1 MTLLSI
7 AIVTLVFVVVVLV
20 LRCRRARQQ
29 ARIDALGPGA
39 LVLVRTQDGVRL
51 LARVISRGPSHFWIQ
66 LSPGDARWWVPST
79 AVEPAPARSRA
90 LGSFKAGPAEAPR
103 STLARE

>member
-1 MTLLSI
+1 MALLSI
-7 AIVTLVFVVVVLV
+7 AMVTLVLVAVVRLFM
-20 LRCRRARQQ
+20 RRRSRLQ

-39 LVLVRTQDGVRL
+39 LVFVRTLDGERL

-66 LSPGDARWWVPST
+66 LWPGDARWWVPST
-79 AVEPAPARSRA
+79 AVVPAPERSRA
-90 LGSFKAGPAEAPR
+90 LAPFKAGPAKAPR